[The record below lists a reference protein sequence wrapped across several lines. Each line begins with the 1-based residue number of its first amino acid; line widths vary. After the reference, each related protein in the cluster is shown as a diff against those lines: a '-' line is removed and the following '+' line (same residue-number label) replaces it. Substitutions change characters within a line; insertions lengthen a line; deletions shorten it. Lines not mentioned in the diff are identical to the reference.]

1 MEISRQF
8 AMEMVKE
15 LGVVIN
21 QNINFIDRNGIIIAS
36 TDIKRIDSFHMGAKR
51 IIDEGLPYLVID
63 SDDEYTGS
71 KKGVNLPIIV
81 DQQIQGIIGI
91 TGERSVVVK
100 YGEIIK
106 RFTEM
111 YIRDNMMR
119 KQQQQDEKIRSRF
132 IENWLMNDSAPH
144 DPYFSE
150 GAKEVGLNPDAQY
163 RIILVSFS
171 QTSKQSMVDRQ
182 SSLDQATQF
191 LRTSLCNAPGNHTLR
206 IGSVLVFLIE
216 YRMESELKPRLQRIA
231 KMINQAYSIDVHIGF
246 ENNPAT
252 SMRLS
257 EAYRRVQKAL
267 MASQATHVTTVSEY
281 DELYLELLINDMNA
295 TTSREFVEKVFG
307 KMGQEE
313 REVAV
318 QWLSVLYLND
328 GSIQRTADQLFIHK
342 NTLQYKLRRIKE
354 VTGMDP
360 RSARYIP
367 IFTLAI
373 AFSRR

>member
-132 IENWLMNDSAPH
+132 IEN
-144 DPYFSE
+144 
-150 GAKEVGLNPDAQY
+150 
-163 RIILVSFS
+163 
-171 QTSKQSMVDRQ
+171 
-182 SSLDQATQF
+182 
-191 LRTSLCNAPGNHTLR
+191 
-206 IGSVLVFLIE
+206 
-216 YRMESELKPRLQRIA
+216 
-231 KMINQAYSIDVHIGF
+231 
-246 ENNPAT
+246 
-252 SMRLS
+252 
-257 EAYRRVQKAL
+257 
-267 MASQATHVTTVSEY
+267 
-281 DELYLELLINDMNA
+281 
-295 TTSREFVEKVFG
+295 
-307 KMGQEE
+307 
-313 REVAV
+313 
-318 QWLSVLYLND
+318 
-328 GSIQRTADQLFIHK
+328 
-342 NTLQYKLRRIKE
+342 
-354 VTGMDP
+354 
-360 RSARYIP
+360 
-367 IFTLAI
+367 
-373 AFSRR
+373 